1 MKNSYIMKLKTKNK
15 NSLYDILPKIN
26 LTSKVLNT
34 SPNRKIPAKNIK
46 HISTY
51 RPLNA
56 DIIKSTKKIKSKR
69 YKQNKT
75 IDLIH
80 RLNLETNIN
89 DTYMEEIQK
98 EKKREKINNN
108 TEIIERR
115 LGLFKKEELNFEEE
129 NMQKD
134 SKYINELS
142 VEKLSIKDRERK
154 VEKNYTQS
162 LKDIEVMEKQLSE
175 LNKKIEICQDNIEN
189 KKLQIDVID
198 QYQRMIDE
206 KDVDLEMES
215 AIKSKVLERKYTS
228 NSITERKLQTQKS
241 LNFEQQSKLL
251 AKKYLRDEK
260 QKQIQNSINED
271 EKELRILLKEKENL
285 KEKLIMKRKKI
296 FEYKQFLVNLYH
308 NTLFEG
314 LDSRGE
320 GLVKIILNIWDL
332 GANIDM
338 NFMPSFF
345 DNNTIEYLF
354 KRARQILEIN
364 KVNKSILD
372 NEVHLFQTLKD
383 WKNDNNYKD
392 INDDNKLKRNY
403 FFKTKIHDDTDD
415 SFLETYPKTK
425 LFMTNYKNTH
435 ENESE
440 KKEVIKVNNT
450 DIKTFN
456 LPKAFIDQNK
466 KIEKLRSKYQFLKN
480 KMEKDEKKEVMRL
493 CKEFTYNNYEKKY
506 KVCIDTIIGS
516 LFGEQKKDELL
527 NYYDKLRRENRD
539 NYKLIEFYSPLKNR
553 IKAGKNDIY

>member
-228 NSITERKLQTQKS
+228 NSITER
-241 LNFEQQSKLL
+241 NFKP
-251 AKKYLRDEK
+251 KK
-260 QKQIQNSINED
+260 
-271 EKELRILLKEKENL
+271 
-285 KEKLIMKRKKI
+285 
-296 FEYKQFLVNLYH
+296 V
-308 NTLFEG
+308 
-314 LDSRGE
+314 
-320 GLVKIILNIWDL
+320 
-332 GANIDM
+332 
-338 NFMPSFF
+338 
-345 DNNTIEYLF
+345 
-354 KRARQILEIN
+354 
-364 KVNKSILD
+364 
-372 NEVHLFQTLKD
+372 
-383 WKNDNNYKD
+383 
-392 INDDNKLKRNY
+392 
-403 FFKTKIHDDTDD
+403 
-415 SFLETYPKTK
+415 
-425 LFMTNYKNTH
+425 
-435 ENESE
+435 
-440 KKEVIKVNNT
+440 
-450 DIKTFN
+450 
-456 LPKAFIDQNK
+456 
-466 KIEKLRSKYQFLKN
+466 
-480 KMEKDEKKEVMRL
+480 
-493 CKEFTYNNYEKKY
+493 
-506 KVCIDTIIGS
+506 
-516 LFGEQKKDELL
+516 
-527 NYYDKLRRENRD
+527 
-539 NYKLIEFYSPLKNR
+539 
-553 IKAGKNDIY
+553 